1 MPTPKVTLKPEG
13 LVDKD
18 GHSLLTNLEVH
29 KLLRFVWTGVFL
41 STTKEEYMNHTNMK
55 TDDYNRL
62 KEYIDP
68 LLLVHATCKNHC
80 VVFKN
85 DTYKT
90 IVDLAD
96 SMYALAQKAG
106 GKEAGSYYANILKDG
121 KILFEELDKDIADQN
136 QTVISNKRTVINALV
151 NRQVAGIT
159 QLQTDAANVK
169 KSLLAFEEQLRGDQK
184 ALKEK
189 DKIIND
195 KLAAEGGDIDTLTTT
210 IAAKIKEIDQDQD
223 EFEQGESQSI
233 LDVIQNDNDERVLD
247 VIIAATTAAYAT
259 VFPVGTICAAV
270 VLGVYTERAVVMK
283 VKIDAL
289 KEILQNDQDKL
300 ASDNMLVAGLKLM
313 DKDLSALIALIGP
326 AITVIDEMVGAWGII
341 AADLKAVKDAVAENS
356 DETDLPELQEIS
368 QEGVLSAW
376 NDLKV
381 EVNNFRQAAYISD
394 PDQVTLDDY
403 SRQLQA
409 SIDGA

>member
-136 QTVISNKRTVINALV
+136 QTVISNKRTVINAL
-151 NRQVAGIT
+151 
-159 QLQTDAANVK
+159 
-169 KSLLAFEEQLRGDQK
+169 LRGDQK

-223 EFEQGESQSI
+223 EFEQ
-233 LDVIQNDNDERVLD
+233 D